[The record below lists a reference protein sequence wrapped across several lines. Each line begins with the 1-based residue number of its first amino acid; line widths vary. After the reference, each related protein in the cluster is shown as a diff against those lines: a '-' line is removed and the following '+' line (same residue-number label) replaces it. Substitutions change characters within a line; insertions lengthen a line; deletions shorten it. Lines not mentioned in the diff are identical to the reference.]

1 MIISLVSVAAGG
13 HDQSQT
19 DSITLDVRTGH
30 GIFPNLSPSLA
41 PALRSENSVKMK
53 DLFNFD
59 LLTGE
64 DIEIF
69 QYLYPQ
75 VVSGEVKLPNTWDS
89 VPNFRYPYY
98 DGQGRGFLLYG
109 YGGPQ
114 LYNYSEFDRMEGYF

>member
-1 MIISLVSVAAGG
+1 MSWWPAVIVSLVSVAAGG

-19 DSITLDVRTGH
+19 DSKTLDVRTGH

-69 QYLYPQ
+69 QYLYPH
-75 VVSGEVKLPNTWDS
+75 V
-89 VPNFRYPYY
+89 FR
-98 DGQGRGFLLYG
+98 
-109 YGGPQ
+109 
-114 LYNYSEFDRMEGYF
+114 